1 MGETRG
7 EIPGC
12 MGQNGAS
19 PGRPSEVTGFR
30 KRTTENTRLHELTHV
45 LPSKLEVRDQVA
57 KGP

>member
-12 MGQNGAS
+12 MGQNGAG

-30 KRTTENTRLHELTHV
+30 K
-45 LPSKLEVRDQVA
+45 KDQREHNDFMS
-57 KGP
+57 